1 MTGLAAP
8 PDPGEVSHDQLLDG
22 AVQLYQPARGYR
34 AAIDPVLVAAATPVA
49 AMGLD
54 WDADTPSGGTPR
66 PAANDDDDNGNR
78 PPARTVLDLG
88 CGVGAISLCL
98 LARVAGLEATGIE
111 IQPALAALARQNAA
125 ANGMAGRLT
134 VIEGDA
140 AAAPGEV
147 SRAHF
152 DLVVMNPPFAERGA
166 TTAPPDDSRATAH
179 VEGVAVLDD
188 WIAAAR
194 RHLKPRGWLTLIHRA
209 DRFPD
214 VVAALAD
221 GFGSISLLPVHARE
235 GEPAGR
241 ILVRARKSGRSP
253 ARLLGG
259 LVAHRDDGRY
269 TPEVDHILRG
279 TVDLSAR
286 FDARP

>member
-1 MTGLAAP
+1 MTALAGP
-8 PDPGEVSHDQLLDG
+8 LDPGEVSHDRLLGG
-22 AVQLYQPARGYR
+22 AVQLYQPVKGYR
-34 AAIDPVLVAAATPVA
+34 AAIDPILVAAATPVA
-49 AMGLD
+49 AVGLD
-54 WDADTPSGGTPR
+54 WDADTPSHLADM
-66 PAANDDDDNGNR
+66 PAADDDDDGDS
-78 PPARTVLDLG
+78 PPPRTVLDLG

-111 IQPALAALARQNAA
+111 IQPALVGLARQNAE
-125 ANGMAGRLT
+125 ANGVAERLT
-134 VIEGDA
+134 VVEGDA

-152 DLVVMNPPFAERGA
+152 DLAVMNPPFAERGA
-166 TTAPPDDSRATAH
+166 TTPPPNDGRAMAH

-214 VVAALAD
+214 VVVALAN

-235 GEPAGR
+235 NEPAGR
-241 ILVRARKSGRSP
+241 ILVRARKGGRAP

-259 LVAHRDDGRY
+259 LVVHRDDGRT
-269 TPEVDHILRG
+269 TPEVDQILRG
-279 TVDLSAR
+279 TVDLSTRFEAR
-286 FDARP
+286 R